1 MLHQPFLVIAN
12 WKMNPLTLKEARR
25 LLANFENGIKSLG
38 RGNFAEKVELVVCPP
53 SIYLHGLLRN
63 RYCKLGIQNIF
74 HEDRGAYTGEIAPR
88 MAEDAGCQYVIIGHS
103 ERRNL
108 FGESDELV
116 NWKMRSAL
124 QGSLKPVLCVG
135 ENREQRDNGET
146 TRVIANQIKKAFSKI
161 SVLSLSRVAIAYE
174 PVWAISSMG
183 KDRQSEADDPNDIMG
198 ITIFIRK
205 ILSDLYKKDIAEK
218 VRILYGG
225 SINSKN
231 VEKIIK
237 VETVQGILVGG
248 ASVSALE
255 FLPILKQA
263 YNRQDSRSQ

>member
-1 MLHQPFLVIAN
+1 
-12 WKMNPLTLKEARR
+12 
-25 LLANFENGIKSLG
+25 
-38 RGNFAEKVELVVCPP
+38 
-53 SIYLHGLLRN
+53 
-63 RYCKLGIQNIF
+63 
-74 HEDRGAYTGEIAPR
+74 
-88 MAEDAGCQYVIIGHS
+88 
-103 ERRNL
+103 
-108 FGESDELV
+108 
-116 NWKMRSAL
+116 
-124 QGSLKPVLCVG
+124 
-135 ENREQRDNGET
+135 
-146 TRVIANQIKKAFSKI
+146 
-161 SVLSLSRVAIAYE
+161 
-174 PVWAISSMG
+174 
-183 KDRQSEADDPNDIMG
+183 MG